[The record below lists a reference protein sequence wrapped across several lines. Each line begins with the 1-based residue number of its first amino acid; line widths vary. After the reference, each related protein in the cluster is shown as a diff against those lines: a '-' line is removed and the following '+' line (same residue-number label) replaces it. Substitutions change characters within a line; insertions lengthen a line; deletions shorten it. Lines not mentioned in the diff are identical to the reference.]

1 MQKRDVMAVGSW
13 IGIGVALWV
22 VAWSIATAIPVFS
35 SLLSLMV
42 CPPLPI
48 TLSLVTLLYNYGL
61 RYTDLV

>member
-22 VAWSIATAIPVFS
+22 VAWIIATAIPVFS

-61 RYTDLV
+61 RYTDIV